1 MSNTETRI
9 DTVLSSGPSYL
20 TRVDTSRGGRYYM
33 SPDNPDVKYYS
44 VTSMTGMKNNPGI
57 RMAERALYRRA
68 MNDWIG
74 EPVSEEVID
83 TIFGQSEHEWGYYR
97 DIGSAIHEYLEKL
110 YMGFEDT
117 SDVTDF
123 YEPAVK
129 AWYNWHSSI
138 EAKFLETESAIIYD
152 LNGIQ
157 YAGTIDALYEKNNG
171 DLLVVDFKTGGD
183 GEGGIYTDH
192 AMQVAA
198 YCRAVEKMTGKKTTG
213 LVVRFIMQ
221 HPQIP
226 LLTKTGKQSKT
237 RDGKLKTQSDKSKD
251 KYFTGKYETAEVNPS
266 EWLPAFDAT
275 CVLHGIRNIKIDTVT
290 V

>member
-9 DTVLSSGPSYL
+9 DTVLSCGPSYL

-33 SPDNPDVKYYS
+33 SPDNPDVKYSS

-74 EPVSEEVID
+74 DPVSEAVID
-83 TIFGQSEHEWGYYR
+83 NIFGKSEHEWGYYR

-152 LNGIQ
+152 LNSICGFI
-157 YAGTIDALYEKNNG
+157 IC
-171 DLLVVDFKTGGD
+171 F
-183 GEGGIYTDH
+183 
-192 AMQVAA
+192 
-198 YCRAVEKMTGKKTTG
+198 MTTM
-213 LVVRFIMQ
+213 V
-221 HPQIP
+221 
-226 LLTKTGKQSKT
+226 
-237 RDGKLKTQSDKSKD
+237 
-251 KYFTGKYETAEVNPS
+251 Y
-266 EWLPAFDAT
+266 
-275 CVLHGIRNIKIDTVT
+275 
-290 V
+290 